1 MRRGGITRREFLARL
16 SGNGLLAV
24 GGTLLGA
31 SAAYGIYKDHT
42 EANLKSLKRG
52 SLLTSAAPAQAGAQ
66 QPPAD
71 AATQTIAASATA
83 TGNGETS
90 GQTSG
95 ASSAASAAATSAAAP
110 PVAVEPDKL
119 KPLKLTIDTIGLV
132 NAPVIGTGT
141 KLDKGVLIWD
151 VADHAV
157 GYLLGTGL
165 PGQPGNLVL
174 SGHISAPLSGQGN
187 IFHDLP
193 ALANR
198 LGARASV
205 QAADGVWYY
214 YKITGTDVVL
224 PADSWVLNPTQ
235 GPTITLLTCYP
246 DGVYDH
252 RFVAQGTY
260 IGHS

>member
-1 MRRGGITRREFLARL
+1 MTMRRSRVTRREFMARL

-31 SAAYGIYKDHT
+31 SAAYGIYKNKA
-42 EANLKSLKRG
+42 EANLKDLKRG
-52 SLLTSAAPAQAGAQ
+52 SLLTSAAPQGGS
-66 QPPAD
+66 QPPAAVAPD
-71 AATQTIAASATA
+71 QSVAAAATA
-83 TGNGETS
+83 TG
-90 GQTSG
+90 
-95 ASSAASAAATSAAAP
+95 SSAPSAPPAGTAPAAATATVIAAA
-110 PVAVEPDKL
+110 AIEPDKL

-132 NAPVIGTGT
+132 NAPVVGTGT

-198 LGARASV
+198 LGARAAV
-205 QAADGVWYY
+205 QAGDGIWYY

-235 GPTITLLTCYP
+235 APTITLLTCYP